1 MQYTCINWQCIFC
14 AKSLELFVVIFVT
27 QHTAYPFVS
36 SGIFGFVLCLFA
48 IHERYGLDNNLICPL
63 SANYKA
69 DTPEPPLHIGHR
81 TSYVYAN
88 AGITAYASYIGW
100 GEGWY
105 CESALDTIT
114 KGKYLYSPVLWQT
127 GIYVSE
133 HTDQKP
139 WRACMNDKIQRRSDC
154 DELHDVTPA
163 TVSVYKCEERK

>member
-1 MQYTCINWQCIFC
+1 MKDMDLTI
-14 AKSLELFVVIFVT
+14 
-27 QHTAYPFVS
+27 
-36 SGIFGFVLCLFA
+36 
-48 IHERYGLDNNLICPL
+48 
-63 SANYKA
+63 
-69 DTPEPPLHIGHR
+69 
-81 TSYVYAN
+81 TSYVRYPP
-88 AGITAYASYIGW
+88 ITKRTPQSHLFTLGTVRRMYMQMPAYASYIGW